1 MIGKSARNATGQFL
15 GSAATREGI
24 QAKAPKC
31 FARGFSIIERPHGGL
46 KTRFSPKLVIFHL
59 RALGAHGETENRIAQ
74 EAFIFTEE
82 VRAFFGFFQLGVSQV
97 HRA

>member
-24 QAKAPKC
+24 QAKAPKR
-31 FARGFSIIERPHGGL
+31 FAWGFLIIERPYSGLNTRGG
-46 KTRFSPKLVIFHL
+46 SKLVIFHL
-59 RALGAHGETENRIAQ
+59 RALGAHGETENRIEQ
-74 EAFIFTEE
+74 KAFIFTEE

>member
-59 RALGAHGETENRIAQ
+59 RALCAHREHENRVVQ
-74 EAFIFTEE
+74 KTFIFTEE
-82 VRAFFGFFQLGVSQV
+82 VRTFLRFFQLIVGQV
-97 HRA
+97 YRA